1 MAGGLTSY
9 TYTTLTTAI
18 QNYCEVDT
26 TVFTAT
32 VTDQFIMNAEH
43 RINLDIPMD
52 SDRQEWEGAVAA
64 DVNTVRVPAG
74 FQFVRGV
81 KVFNSTAN
89 ANEQGTWLERRDQT
103 FLSEYVGK
111 LTGPKGSTASG
122 ADVTGLPK
130 YYAMFGG
137 ATGLTDTTSGSI
149 MMAPTPDA
157 NYVIQIFGNAMP
169 TGLGSG
175 ADGDSHTYV
184 SRYFPQG
191 LLYACLVEA
200 FSFLKG
206 PQDMLT
212 LYEQKY
218 TQELQ
223 KFASMQIGRRR
234 RDDYTDGTI
243 RIPIESPPQ

>member
-1 MAGGLTSY
+1 MAGYTLSALEADIRSY
-9 TYTTLTTAI
+9 T
-18 QNYCEVDT
+18 EVDS
-26 TVFTAT
+26 TVFTGALLGR
-32 VTDQFIMNAEH
+32 FIENSEH

-52 SDRQEWEGAVAA
+52 SDREEWVGTVAT

-74 FQFVRGV
+74 FLFVRGV
-81 KVFNSTAN
+81 LVFNSTAN
-89 ANEQGTWLERRDQT
+89 SDEQGTWLERRDQT
-103 FLSEYVGK
+103 FLTEYVGFK
-111 LTGPKGSTASG
+111 TGPKGSTASG

-130 YYAMFGG
+130 YYSMFGA

-149 MMAPTPDA
+149 LMAPTPDA
-157 NYVIQIFGNAMP
+157 NYVIKIYGNVVP
-169 TGLGSG
+169 TGLGTNTSG
-175 ADGDSHTYV
+175 TYV

-200 FSFLKG
+200 YSFLKG

-243 RIPIESPPQ
+243 RIPIESPTQ